1 VDQYQMIELGANE
14 EEIEKFE
21 QARDGAVIKVK
32 RDEAIKPIQKPS
44 LNAVIPETVHGGKDD
59 FILVSGSSSDDF
71 GVGDRITATQSM
83 EISRR
88 HAVRQT
94 REQITV
100 ARWLAR
106 IGAEILNTAQ
116 EKFVLGLW
124 VKSSVDG
131 GEMFAGEMQEKS
143 IAWQYIMS
151 QQLQDGV
158 DYDVDVLLTS
168 MSPVANEDEK
178 RKFLEFLAVTA
189 QYPQVALSPTLIREA
204 AVRVGYRNEK
214 VIKEMQTMALITML
228 GAQQGMNMGGEEGNR
243 QAQKTTAQMTPNTG
257 EQIRQQL
264 GGQLG

>member
-1 VDQYQMIELGANE
+1 
-14 EEIEKFE
+14 
-21 QARDGAVIKVK
+21 
-32 RDEAIKPIQKPS
+32 
-44 LNAVIPETVHGGKDD
+44 VHGGKDD

-71 GVGDRITATQSM
+71 GTGDRITATQSM

-189 QYPQVALSPTLIREA
+189 QYPQVALSPTLIRET